1 MESFDPIGGFRTKYR
16 VSQGEAIAAN
26 GRSRTAYGEGAP
38 VDASGVTPDGDPFTS
53 IRDYKRLL
61 IDGELD
67 QVARHLT
74 SQLLVFS
81 TGAEVEFADRDAVDR
96 IVEQGRRD
104 GHPVRT
110 MIHAIV
116 QSDLFRQRC
125 IDAVTAEMFCGAGP
139 QAWGRTTEVV

>member
-16 VSQGEAIAAN
+16 VAQGEMTTKARDLDYTSAP
-26 GRSRTAYGEGAP
+26 YGEGAP

-53 IRDYKRLL
+53 ITEYKRLL
-61 IDGELD
+61 LEGELD

-81 TGAEVEFADRDAVDR
+81 TGAEVEFADRDAVEE

-104 GHPVRT
+104 GHPVRA
-110 MIHAIV
+110 MIHAIA
-116 QSDLFRQRC
+116 QSDLFRQR
-125 IDAVTAEMFCGAGP
+125 
-139 QAWGRTTEVV
+139 